1 MARYLAA
8 PSLQRT
14 EALLWTMALL
24 LLFVVTPYLEI
35 QR

>member
-1 MARYLAA
+1 VGGLQGW
-8 PSLQRT
+8 LQRT